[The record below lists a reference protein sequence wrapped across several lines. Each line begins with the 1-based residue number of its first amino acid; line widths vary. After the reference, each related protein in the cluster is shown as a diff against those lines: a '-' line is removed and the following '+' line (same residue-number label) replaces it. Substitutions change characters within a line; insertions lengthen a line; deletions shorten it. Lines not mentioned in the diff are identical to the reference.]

1 MPFSTFAFVVTLG
14 RRPTILPI
22 CLRLMSTSRA
32 GVSTQQIARS
42 SRKIGQVVNLE
53 LVVQH
58 DITNI

>member
-32 GVSTQQIARS
+32 GLSTQQIARS
-42 SRKIGQVVNLE
+42 SRKFGQVVNLE
-53 LVVQH
+53 LVV
-58 DITNI
+58 